1 VVQQEAFEAAAQR
14 VQKLSR
20 KPSNEDLLKLYAC
33 YKQGS
38 VGDVVGARPS
48 VFDVKGRA
56 KFDAWSKLKGV
67 SQERAQADYV
77 TLAERLVREFG

>member
-1 VVQQEAFEAAAQR
+1 
-14 VQKLSR
+14 
-20 KPSNEDLLKLYAC
+20 
-33 YKQGS
+33 
-38 VGDVVGARPS
+38 